1 MTLSVLYQARNR
13 LMDRKV
19 ELEELLHEME
29 QRLEEEEDR
38 GQQFTQEKKK
48 MQTTIG
54 DLEEQ

>member
-1 MTLSVLYQARNR
+1 MLYQARNR